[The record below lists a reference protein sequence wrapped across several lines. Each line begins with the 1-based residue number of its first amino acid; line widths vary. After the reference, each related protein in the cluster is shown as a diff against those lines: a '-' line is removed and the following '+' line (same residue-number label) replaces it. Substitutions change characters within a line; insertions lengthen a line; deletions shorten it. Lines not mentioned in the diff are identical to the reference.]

1 MLFNSVNFLL
11 FFPCVILIYYILPQK
26 VRYIWLLMASYYF
39 YGNWNPAY
47 IWLLFGCTAFTYMT
61 GLLISDTIGRKPKI
75 AKATL
80 GVAIVAM
87 ISVLIFYKYLG
98 FAVDCFNS
106 ILKMIHVPLLEWKP
120 DILLPVGIS
129 FYTLQA
135 MGYLI
140 DVYRRETLA
149 ETNFFRYALFISF
162 FPQLVAGPIERSK
175 NLLAQLK
182 SPTKFQYENFR
193 KGMLLALWGLF
204 CKVVIADRVAIIVDQ
219 VYDNASTYTGLFIAY
234 ATVLFAI
241 QIYCDFYGYSTIARG
256 VALTMG
262 ISLTDN
268 FNAPYFSKS
277 VKEFWRRWHISLSY
291 WFRDYLYIPL
301 GGNRKGKIRKEGN
314 LLVVFAVSGLWHGAS
329 LSFLLWGLLNG
340 IYQVIGSAVSTLK
353 EKIGISLE
361 SKETFS
367 KRILKQIVTFLLVT
381 FAWLFFRAGNLH
393 AALLL
398 LKNMCSDCNWT
409 IFYDGSIYQLGVS
422 KDLLLVTYLAIVILA
437 VVDWMKY
444 KGIRVADAVLEQ
456 QWWFRTICFVGLIIV
471 TLLFGCYGLMYDTQ
485 QFIYFQF

>member
-1 MLFNSVNFLL
+1 MLFNSIDFLL
-11 FFPCVILIYYILPQK
+11 FLPCVISGYYILPKK
-26 VRYIWLLMASYYF
+26 VRYIWLLMTSYFF
-39 YGNWNPAY
+39 YGNWNPVY
-47 IWLLFGCTAFTYMT
+47 IWLLFGCTVFTYMA
-61 GLLISDTIGRKPKI
+61 GLLISDTVGQKPKV
-75 AKATL
+75 AKAVL
-80 GVAIVAM
+80 GVAIAGMV
-87 ISVLIFYKYLG
+87 SVLVFYKYLG
-98 FAVDCFNS
+98 FGLDCVNS
-106 ILKMIHVPLLEWKP
+106 VLNIVHINPIAWKP

-140 DVYRRETLA
+140 DVYRKETPV

-175 NLLAQLK
+175 NLLSQLK
-182 SPTKFQYENFR
+182 SPARFQYDNFR
-193 KGMLLALWGLF
+193 KGMLLIFWGLF
-204 CKVVIADRVAIIVDQ
+204 CKMVIADRVAIIVDT
-219 VYDNASTYTGLFIAY
+219 VYDNADTYTGLYIAY

-301 GGNRKGKIRKEGN
+301 GGNRKGKLRKEGN
-314 LLVVFAVSGLWHGAS
+314 LLFVFAVSGLWHGAS
-329 LSFLLWGLLNG
+329 LSFLLWGILNG
-340 IYQVIGSAVSTLK
+340 AYQVIGDALTACKTKLNILSSENDSFSRRTLRR
-353 EKIGISLE
+353 IG
-361 SKETFS
+361 TFA
-367 KRILKQIVTFLLVT
+367 LVT

-393 AALLL
+393 ASLQLV
-398 LKNMCSDCNWT
+398 KNMCSEFNWT
-409 IFYDGSIYQLGVS
+409 IFMDGSFYQLGVS
-422 KDLLLVTYLAIVILA
+422 RDYLFVTYIAIIILAIV
-437 VVDWMKY
+437 DWLKY
-444 KGIRVADAVLEQ
+444 KEIKVADAVLEQ
-456 QWWFRTICFVGLIIV
+456 GWWFRAICFVGLVIV